1 MQTEDDI
8 ILELEAS
15 DTEPKASSDA
25 EPSASTP
32 SKQNKSR
39 FNLDHKQKGMLA
51 MGAIVVLGVA
61 AIFGPG
67 LFSSAPQHHNALK
80 PVSQQ
85 STDEMQVVP
94 LPVAP
99 AESDLKKDV
108 DGIRSQMD
116 DVIAANNK
124 EIVILQQLLAQNQH
138 NYDQV
143 IASLQK
149 GMTANAQSVADAA
162 KIDAKAKETLKH
174 ITLRRVAHRLPAFKI
189 NTIFPNE
196 AWLQLGS
203 LTYCVS
209 PGDVIKGVRIIA
221 IDPDTDTVT
230 TSAGVIH
237 R

>member
-15 DTEPKASSDA
+15 DTEPKATSDA

-32 SKQNKSR
+32 SEQNKSR

-67 LFSSAPQHHNALK
+67 LFSSAPQSHNALK

-85 STDEMQVVP
+85 STDEMQVLPQPVVP
-94 LPVAP
+94 AK
-99 AESDLKKDV
+99 SDLKKDM
-108 DGIRSQMD
+108 DSIRSQMD

-124 EIVILQQLLAQNQH
+124 EIEILRQLLAQNQH

-143 IASLQK
+143 IASIQK
-149 GMTANAQSVADAA
+149 GMTANAQSVANTA
-162 KIDAKAKETLKH
+162 KIDAKAKKH
-174 ITLRRVAHRLPAFKI
+174 IPLRRAAHRLPAFKI